1 MKRKIKKAL
10 LFIVSGGTAA
20 GTSLLLFYIFT
31 NLLHIW
37 YLIASTLSFIL
48 SVFVGFY
55 LQKFVT
61 FDDTTKG
68 QSSKQMALFFMVSM
82 INLGIN
88 IILMAIFVSGF
99 TINQMLAKVLTLGIL
114 ACWNFFVYEKFV
126 FKKNP
131 A

>member
-1 MKRKIKKAL
+1 MRIKIKKVL
-10 LFIVSGGTAA
+10 LFIMSGGTAA
-20 GTSLLLFYIFT
+20 ATSLLLFYVFT

-61 FDDTTKG
+61 FQDVSAG
-68 QSSKQMALFFMVSM
+68 QSRKQMALFFMVSM

-99 TINQMLAKVLTLGIL
+99 AIYPMLAKVLTLGIL

-126 FKKNP
+126 FKKD
-131 A
+131 